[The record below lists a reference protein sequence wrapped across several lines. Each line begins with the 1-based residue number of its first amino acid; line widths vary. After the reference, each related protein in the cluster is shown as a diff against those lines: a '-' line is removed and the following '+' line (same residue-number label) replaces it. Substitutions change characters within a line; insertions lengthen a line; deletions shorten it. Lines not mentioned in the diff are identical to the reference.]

1 MKYAAYH
8 LSDVGQHFEE
18 NKTSEN
24 YLAFAAWIV
33 TGKMPNLAYL
43 MDKEAE
49 QKRMKELDEIYAKGE
64 KPELADYGRIGKK
77 PTIVKSPKRTRK
89 VHLTN
94 IETGE
99 EKEFEAIKDAAEYL
113 APIWNMKVN
122 SIETSLR
129 MKREYKGYKIQIEG
143 KLRRKYKIEPIMAIN
158 IKPGEKHKFDC
169 LVDCTRYITNLYDV
183 IVCCGAI
190 KEKAKTGKTYKD
202 TWRFEYIAEMG
213 DINAK

>member
-8 LSDVGQHFEE
+8 LSDIGQHFEE

-43 MDKEAE
+43 MDKEA
-49 QKRMKELDEIYAKGE
+49 
-64 KPELADYGRIGKK
+64 ELADYGRIGKK

-143 KLRRKYKIEPIMAIN
+143 KSRRKYKIEPIMAIN
-158 IKPGEKHKFDC
+158 IKTGEKHKFDC

-202 TWRFEYIAEMG
+202 TWRFEYISEMG